1 MEGLSSEQ
9 AKIQVRKF
17 GKNEIPDSAKKGRFH
32 LVLDIF
38 KEPMFLLLISCGV
51 LYMLL
56 GDFREG
62 FILLSTI
69 IIIIFITIYQ
79 NAKTENALSKLKQL
93 SSPRALVLRDGKE
106 TRIAGNEVVVDDV
119 ILINEGDRIPAD
131 AILTESNHLKVD
143 ESLLTGESLA
153 VEKSTEEGKNTL
165 FSGTLVISGNAKA
178 KVSSIGSKTE
188 MGKIGHSLQ
197 SIEQS
202 GTRLQT
208 EMKGLIK
215 GLFILGG
222 IISVITVLA
231 FYFSRGN
238 FIQSLLNGLAATM
251 AILPEEFPV
260 VLTIFL
266 ALGAWRLS
274 KKNVLTRKPSAIE
287 SLGSATVL
295 CSDKTGTI
303 TLNRMDV
310 TAVMVDETLFEN
322 DAIVQNNGTV
332 LRAIEVANLSSR
344 ADSIDTMDS
353 ALSRKAESLKLSKI
367 DENLF
372 IQEYPLQSDF
382 TAISRVY
389 TSNNKCLVYTKG
401 SPESVFELCGFDAS
415 TVEKQLK
422 LVNEMATKGLRVL
435 GVAEGQYDNV
445 EKLPKEQA
453 ELKLKFIGLIG
464 FEDPIRPEVPAA
476 IKECSEAG
484 ISVKMI
490 TGDFPLTAETIAKKI
505 GLSTQEGIL
514 TGDEIETL
522 NDVDLQKKVKS
533 IHVFARV
540 KPEQK
545 LRIVHALKA
554 NNEIVAMT
562 GDGVNDAPALKASD
576 IGIAMGMKGTDV
588 AREASSLVLLDDNF
602 ASIVAAIRSGRKIFD
617 NLQKSMS
624 YIMSIHMPI
633 IGLTLLPAF
642 FGNLPILLMPI
653 HIVFMELIIDPVC
666 SIAFESE
673 PEEKGIMQ
681 RPPRPVEEKFFGW
694 RKIIAS
700 LFRGLLLLI
709 MVLVVYFLSIKEGH
723 SEGEVRAIAFTSL
736 IIGNIF
742 LILTDL
748 SNTRSFIW
756 VFKGKNKAALIL
768 PSIAFAVLMIVLNTE
783 TGQVIFNFDH
793 PGHTHFIPSL
803 IGAGSLLLLIEFIKL
818 FKLRKGIV

>member
-1 MEGLSSEQ
+1 MEGLSTEQ
-9 AKIQVRKF
+9 AGKQAIKF
-17 GKNEIPDSAKKGRFH
+17 GKNEIPDSGRNGKLH
-32 LVLDIF
+32 LILDIF

-106 TRIAGNEVVVDDV
+106 TRIAGNEVVVDDIIIV
-119 ILINEGDRIPAD
+119 NEGDRIPAD
-131 AILTESNHLKVD
+131 AVLTQSNHLKVD
-143 ESLLTGESLA
+143 ESLLTGESIA
-153 VEKSTEEGKNTL
+153 VDKINETDKNRL
-165 FSGTLVISGNAKA
+165 YSGTLVISGNAKA
-178 KVSSIGSKTE
+178 KVTSIGSNTE
-188 MGKIGHSLQ
+188 MGKIGRSLQ

-208 EMKGLIK
+208 EMKVLIK

-222 IISVITVLA
+222 FISLVTVLA
-231 FYFSRGN
+231 FYLSRGN
-238 FIQSLLNGLAATM
+238 FIQSLLNGLASTM

-260 VLTIFL
+260 VLTVFL

-303 TLNRMDV
+303 TMNRMEV
-310 TAVMVDETLFEN
+310 TAVMIDDTLFEKN
-322 DAIVQNNGTV
+322 GLTENNESIIK
-332 LRAIEVANLSSR
+332 AIETANLSNRS
-344 ADSIDTMDS
+344 DSIDAMDTAIGS
-353 ALSRKAESLKLSKI
+353 LALKLNIKRTDSKK
-367 DENLF
+367 F
-372 IQEYPLQSDF
+372 IKEYPLNSTF
-382 TAISRVY
+382 PAISRVY
-389 TSNNKCLVYTKG
+389 SDDNKHLVYCKG
-401 SPESVFELCGFDAS
+401 SPESIFHLCQFDEAETLS
-415 TVEKQLK
+415 KLN
-422 LVNEMATKGLRVL
+422 LVNEMALKGLRVL
-435 GVAEGQYDNV
+435 GIAEGQYENLDQ
-445 EKLPKEQA
+445 LPKAQND
-453 ELKLKFIGLIG
+453 LKLNFIGLIG

-490 TGDFPLTAETIAKKI
+490 TGDFPLTAESIANKI
-505 GLSTQEGIL
+505 GLSTIEGIL
-514 TGDEIETL
+514 SGDEIERM
-522 NDVDLQKKVKS
+522 NDAELQKKVKS

-562 GDGVNDAPALKASD
+562 GDGVNDAPALKAAD

-588 AREASSLVLLDDNF
+588 AREASALVLLDDNF

-673 PEEKGIMQ
+673 PEEKGIMN
-681 RPPRPVEEKFFGW
+681 RPPRPFEEKFFGW
-694 RKIIAS
+694 RKIFAS
-700 LFRGLLLLI
+700 LFRGLLLLG
-709 MVLVVYFLSIKEGH
+709 MVLTVYFLSIEEGH

-742 LILTDL
+742 LIFTDL

-756 VFKGKNKAALIL
+756 VFSGKNKAALIL
-768 PSIAFAVLMIVLNTE
+768 PSIAFVVLLMLLNTK

-793 PGHTHFIPSL
+793 PGHFHFIPSI
-803 IGAGSLLLLIEFIKL
+803 IGAFGLLLVIEIIKMM
-818 FKLRKGIV
+818 KLKKNIV

>member
-9 AKIQVRKF
+9 AKIQAKKF
-17 GKNEIPDSAKKGRFH
+17 GKNEIPDSGKKGKFH

-79 NAKTENALSKLKQL
+79 NAKTENALGKLKQL

-106 TRIAGNEVVVDDV
+106 TRIAGNEVVVEDIIIV
-119 ILINEGDRIPAD
+119 NEGDRIPAD
-131 AILTESNHLKVD
+131 AILIHSNHLKVD

-153 VEKSTEEGKNTL
+153 VDKSTEEGKNTL

-215 GLFILGG
+215 GLFIIGG
-222 IISVITVLA
+222 IISVATVLA

-238 FIQSLLNGLAATM
+238 FIQSLLNGLASTM

-303 TLNRMDV
+303 TMNRMEL
-310 TAVMVDETLFEN
+310 TSVMINETFFEFDNIYRKN
-322 DAIVQNNGTV
+322 DDILHAINVG
-332 LRAIEVANLSSR
+332 NLSSR
-344 ADSIDTMDS
+344 VDSIDTMDN
-353 ALSRKAESLKLSKI
+353 ALSRKAAEM
-367 DENLF
+367 NLLRSDKKHF
-372 IQEYPLQSDF
+372 IKEYPLNSAF
-382 TAISRVY
+382 PAISRVY
-389 TSNNKCLVYTKG
+389 TDDSRCLVYCKG
-401 SPESVFELCGFDAS
+401 SPESIFQLCRFDESETAS
-415 TVEKQLK
+415 KLK
-422 LVNEMATKGLRVL
+422 LVNEMALKGLRVL
-435 GVAEGQYDNV
+435 GVAEGQY
-445 EKLPKEQA
+445 EKIEDLPKEQS
-453 ELKLKFIGLIG
+453 ELKLKFVALIG

-476 IKECSEAG
+476 IKECAEAG

-490 TGDFPLTAETIAKKI
+490 TGDFPLTAESIANKI
-505 GLSTQEGIL
+505 GLSTHNGIL
-514 TGDEIETL
+514 TGDEIERL
-522 NDVDLQKKVKS
+522 NDIDLQKKIKN

-540 KPEQK
+540 RPEQK
-545 LRIVHALKA
+545 LRIVLALKA

-624 YIMSIHMPI
+624 YIMSIHLPI

-694 RKIIAS
+694 RKIFTS
-700 LFRGLLLLI
+700 LFRGLLLLT
-709 MVLVVYFLSIKEGH
+709 MVILVYFLSIEEGH
-723 SEGEVRAIAFTSL
+723 SEGEVRAITFTSL

-748 SNTRSFIW
+748 SNTRSFLW
-756 VFKGKNKAALIL
+756 VFRGKNKAALIL
-768 PSIAFAVLMIVLNTE
+768 PSIAFVVLLLVLNTKP
-783 TGQVIFNFDH
+783 GQVIFNFDH
-793 PGHTHFIPSL
+793 PGHFHFIPSL
-803 IGAGSLLLLIEFIKL
+803 VGAGSLLLLIEFIKM
-818 FKLRKGIV
+818 FKFKKGIN